1 MQCLHALQGPGLGF
15 TLVNGHSDYPGHFA
29 GVFLIWCIGRVKLI
43 LMGPGQRRFDRV
55 IGVSHVPVHFYRRY

>member
-29 GVFLIWCIGRVKLI
+29 GVFLNWCIGRVKHSN
-43 LMGPGQRRFDRV
+43 GSRSEEVRQGHWGQSCACTFL
-55 IGVSHVPVHFYRRY
+55 